1 MPLLSLILPALLPAV
16 VDGLKGLFTRMT
28 GGAGARP
35 ASVDEAIKL
44 MSAETEKLKVLA
56 ELDKPSG
63 EISRWVADLR
73 AAFRYLAAAI
83 IIVTSM
89 GVTVLMPQN
98 PLAPYLLEMSGSVF
112 AFLFG
117 DRVYLHLKKQ

>member
-1 MPLLSLILPALLPAV
+1 MSLLSLILPALLPAV

-63 EISRWVADLR
+63 EISRWVSDLR
-73 AAFRYLAAAI
+73 ASFRYLAATI
-83 IIVTSM
+83 IIVTAMS
-89 GVTVLMPQN
+89 VTVLMPGN

-117 DRVYLHLKKQ
+117 DRVYLHLKQK

>member
-1 MPLLSLILPALLPAV
+1 MSILSLILPALLPAV

-63 EISRWVADLR
+63 EISRWVSDLR
-73 AAFRYLAAAI
+73 ASFRYLAATI
-83 IIVTSM
+83 IIVTAMS
-89 GVTVLMPQN
+89 VTVLMPGN

-117 DRVYLHLKKQ
+117 DRVYLHLKQK

>member
-1 MPLLSLILPALLPAV
+1 MPILSLILPALLPAV

-44 MSAETEKLKVLA
+44 MAAETAKLKAIA

-63 EISRWVADLR
+63 EISKWVADLR
-73 AAFRYLAAAI
+73 ASFRYLAAAI
-83 IIVTSM
+83 IILTSM
-89 GVTVLMPQN
+89 SVTVLAPEN

-117 DRVYLHLKKQ
+117 DRVYLHLKQK